1 MLIPVITTSIHFAR
15 VAELTITIDW
25 IKPPRIPNPTEYEWN
40 TCPATFR
47 CYSCLERKGKKHHFG
62 GLILDKR
69 ICQECYPY
77 LDEATVGGIIRFDM
91 KHGFRV
97 D

>member
-15 VAELTITIDW
+15 VAELTITIEW
-25 IKPPRIPNPTEYEWN
+25 WKPPRVPNPTEYEWN

-47 CYSCLERKGKKHHFG
+47 CYSCLDRKGRSRHFG
-62 GLILDKR
+62 GLVLDKR
-69 ICQECYPY
+69 ICRECYPY
-77 LDEATVGGIIRFDM
+77 LDEAAVGGLIKFDM
-91 KHGFRV
+91 KHGFKV